1 MKKLE
6 DLLNLPPE
14 KGEEEETEEQETMPV
29 ELSATN
35 AITVEEKIEH
45 ALSLVSDIDEH
56 DAEMDDIAK
65 RALEAYEEIK
75 EFGMNSS
82 EPHAGKLLDTAMN
95 MLRTAMEAKSNKA
108 KRKLDT
114 IDLQLKKLKIEKSAT
129 KETSAPMEGGQFDR
143 NDLIKMLK
151 EDNTNK
157 E

>member
-14 KGEEEETEEQETMPV
+14 KDAVEETTQEQLPV
-29 ELSATN
+29 ELESSA

-45 ALSLVSDIDEH
+45 ALSLVTDLDEH
-56 DAEMDDIAK
+56 DAEMDEIARK
-65 RALEAYEEIK
+65 ALEAYEEIK
-75 EFGMNSS
+75 EYGMNSS
-82 EPHAGKLLDTAMN
+82 EAHAGRMLETAVN
-95 MLRTAMEAKSNKA
+95 MLRTAMEARSNKA

-129 KETSAPMEGGQFDR
+129 KEEGSTPTEGGKFDR
-143 NDLIKMLK
+143 NELIKMLK